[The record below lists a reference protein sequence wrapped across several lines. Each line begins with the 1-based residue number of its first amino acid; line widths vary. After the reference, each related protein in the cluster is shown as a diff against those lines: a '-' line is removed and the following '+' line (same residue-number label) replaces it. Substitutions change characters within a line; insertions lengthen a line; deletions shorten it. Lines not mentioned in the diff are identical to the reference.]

1 MQEDNTPGENAAGDN
16 PQEGQQQQYEV
27 PQVKPIENL
36 PPLPRIDDQPVSP
49 QTNESV
55 ARVADLAHRLKREL
69 QRAVVGQTETIEF
82 VIAALL
88 ADGHVLLEG
97 VPGVAKTMV
106 ARLLAKVIELDYSR
120 IQFTPDLMPSDLLG
134 TNVYN
139 MRDNRFQFEAGPI
152 FSQVILID
160 EINRAPAK
168 TQAALFEVMEEGQV
182 TTDGTTR
189 ELQDPYIVLATQ
201 NPIDQEGTYRLPEAQ
216 LDRFLFKLTVKY
228 PDLEDEK
235 GILRRFRNDFRHTI
249 EDQLQRM
256 ATAEEILDARRT
268 VEQVHIED
276 ALLDYIAALTVA
288 TREDPGMYLAASPRA
303 SLSLLQS
310 SKALAAMA
318 GRDYVIPEDIRRVS
332 LPVLRHRLMLTPERE
347 MEGGDLDTTIRTLIE
362 QTPVPR

>member
-1 MQEDNTPGENAAGDN
+1 MQEDQPTPED
-16 PQEGQQQQYEV
+16 QQD
-27 PQVKPIENL
+27 PKPTQGPPSL
-36 PPLPRIDDQPVSP
+36 PPLPAV
-49 QTNESV
+49 TSV
-55 ARVADLAHRLKREL
+55 PAASASAQKVQDLAVRIRTEL
-69 QRAVVGQTETIEF
+69 QRAVVGQSDTIDF

-106 ARLLAKVIELDYSR
+106 ARLLAKVIKLDYSR

-139 MRDNRFQFEAGPI
+139 MKESNFQFQAGPI

-182 TTDGTTR
+182 TTDGVTR
-189 ELQDPYIVLATQ
+189 QLDDPYIVVATQ

-216 LDRFLFKLTVKY
+216 LDRFLFKLTVDY
-228 PDLEDEK
+228 PTFEEEK
-235 GILRRFRNDFRHTI
+235 GILRRFRRDFRHTV
-249 EDQLQRM
+249 EDDLQLV
-256 ATAEEILDARRT
+256 ASAKDILEARQA

-276 ALLDYIAALTVA
+276 GLLDYIAKLTVA

-303 SLSLLQS
+303 SLSLMQGA
-310 SKALAAMA
+310 KAIAAMH
-318 GRDYVIPEDIRRVS
+318 GRDYVIPEDIRLVS

-362 QTPVPR
+362 QTEVPR

>member
-1 MQEDNTPGENAAGDN
+1 MQEDQPTP
-16 PQEGQQQQYEV
+16 EGQQDPTPAQG
-27 PQVKPIENL
+27 PPSL
-36 PPLPRIDDQPVSP
+36 PPLPASQPAAASAGTSKV
-49 QTNESV
+49 Q
-55 ARVADLAHRLKREL
+55 DLALRIRAEL
-69 QRAVVGQTETIEF
+69 QRAVVGQSDTIDF

-106 ARLLAKVIELDYSR
+106 ARLLAKVIKLDYSR

-139 MRDNRFQFEAGPI
+139 MKESNFQFQAGPI

-182 TTDGTTR
+182 TTDGVTR
-189 ELQDPYIVLATQ
+189 KLDDPYIVVATQ

-216 LDRFLFKLTVKY
+216 LDRFLFKLTVDY
-228 PDLEDEK
+228 PTLEEEK
-235 GILRRFRNDFRHTI
+235 GILRRFRKDFRHTV
-249 EDQLQRM
+249 EDDLKM
-256 ATAEEILDARRT
+256 VATSKDILEARQA

-276 ALLDYIAALTVA
+276 GLLDYIANLTVA

-303 SLSLLQS
+303 SLSLLQGA
-310 SKALAAMA
+310 KAIAAMN
-318 GRDYVIPEDIRRVS
+318 GRDYVIPEDIRLVS

-362 QTPVPR
+362 QTEVPR